1 MNLNRLSINRL
12 PGIGQPFEIEV
23 AGSGFHVVFG
33 PNGIGKSSI
42 CRAVEALYWEDRGPS
57 ERTSVN
63 GEFESDGE
71 AWWGEREGAR
81 VRWQRGGEDSVSPN
95 LPPSHNH
102 RCFFLRLRDLIDP
115 SRDGTR
121 DIASEIR
128 RQMSG
133 GFDLDEIASNLSTGV
148 GARHGRRERN
158 DFNKA
163 LKDVQEAEG
172 KQTALQRDADR
183 LESLRARFDEAE
195 ASARRVL
202 HVERALGLAGRLQ
215 EHASIAAEIAALPG
229 ALGKLTGKE
238 VDQIEELQNNVRTR
252 TERARTLET
261 KLIEAK
267 NAQTDSGLSAPL
279 DEAELAAW
287 RSRADELSR
296 VEMELEA
303 ARTDQNAYRKELRA
317 ALSAIGDGNVDEV
330 ALDLSDHG
338 RLFEFLRASV
348 SHNARVSAIEERLR
362 LLDRVERRGD
372 GQRDLE
378 KLRGA
383 AGSLRAWLRE
393 PGLETLRDRIR
404 LRRPWILSAIAIATA
419 GAGLAVFVDPW
430 FALLVAAAGGVAL
443 PVLGLGNKSASSG
456 ERKARR
462 AAFGKFG
469 VEEPDTWDIPSVELR
484 LQSLEAETA
493 DIEAASYRARDRD
506 VERQNLENELA
517 GMSEER
523 TSLEARRQELI
534 DSLKLD
540 ALLFDAE
547 LVDLAR
553 ALDQLRS
560 ARIKDE
566 SAAGKV
572 DRLNERHAKLL
583 TDLADILDR
592 HGEARPTDA
601 ATAMARLNKL
611 VGRNTRLVRA
621 ISDEQQAAGQHE
633 EVSGDREAAL
643 GRIRQI
649 YSEAALDDGDLHGLT
664 ARVNLLPHYLDLKSK
679 KTSLDGQI
687 GLYREEL
694 AKNGET
700 DLGQR
705 DRPSLERLHGEL
717 AAEAATADG
726 LRNQIAEINAQVN
739 QARRGSSVQDLIAV
753 REEARE
759 ELLNR
764 RDEALFA
771 EAGRFLI
778 DGVEEEYEQTQL
790 PRVFERARNHFSEF
804 THHNYELRLSKEAMS
819 PRLFAVDLSSGEG
832 RELDELS
839 DGTRAQLLLAA
850 RITFAEEVEH
860 GQVLPLFLDEALDQ
874 SDPARFEA
882 IVRGLGRVAQ
892 DQGRQIFYLTSD
904 PLDVDRIQ
912 DALAKEGC
920 TVAAA
925 IDLGLIRTQAASVSG
940 PPALRVGQ
948 RPTVLS
954 PAGLSAE
961 EYGAALG
968 VPVFRPEHGYA
979 WQHFFY
985 VLSDDLDLLHDFLL
999 KGILRAGQ
1007 WKTVSGTALAK
1018 KLGSRSISP
1027 SEIEFRLDL
1036 LGVFC
1041 ELWKQGR
1048 GRPVDRDALEN
1059 SGALSERFLDDV
1071 VAIAKELDGNPET
1084 LLTMLETNKDPRLKG
1099 FRRSSAD
1106 SLVLYLRENGY
1117 LDDRP
1122 ILNEDELRLRA
1133 LATPAANELPEGIAS
1148 ECLHRWWAWA
1158 AGSSEPGPP

>member
-1 MNLNRLSINRL
+1 M
-12 PGIGQPFEIEV
+12 
-23 AGSGFHVVFG
+23 
-33 PNGIGKSSI
+33 
-42 CRAVEALYWEDRGPS
+42 
-57 ERTSVN
+57 
-63 GEFESDGE
+63 
-71 AWWGEREGAR
+71 
-81 VRWQRGGEDSVSPN
+81 
-95 LPPSHNH
+95 
-102 RCFFLRLRDLIDP
+102 
-115 SRDGTR
+115 
-121 DIASEIR
+121 
-128 RQMSG
+128 
-133 GFDLDEIASNLSTGV
+133 
-148 GARHGRRERN
+148 
-158 DFNKA
+158 
-163 LKDVQEAEG
+163 
-172 KQTALQRDADR
+172 
-183 LESLRARFDEAE
+183 
-195 ASARRVL
+195 
-202 HVERALGLAGRLQ
+202 
-215 EHASIAAEIAALPG
+215 
-229 ALGKLTGKE
+229 
-238 VDQIEELQNNVRTR
+238 
-252 TERARTLET
+252 ET
-261 KLIEAK
+261 KLSEAK

-287 RSRADELSR
+287 RARADELSR
-296 VEMELEA
+296 VELELEA
-303 ARTDQNAYRKELRA
+303 ARTEHNACRKEHRA

-330 ALDLSDHG
+330 ALDLSEHG
-338 RLFEFLRASV
+338 QLFEFLRASEAHKGRTG
-348 SHNARVSAIEERLR
+348 SIEERLR
-362 LLDRVERRGD
+362 LLDRVERHGD

-383 AGSLRAWLRE
+383 TESLRSWLRE
-393 PGLETLRDRIR
+393 PAPETLPDRIR
-404 LRRPWILSAIAIATA
+404 MRRPWILSAIAIAVA
-419 GAGLAVFVDPW
+419 SAGLAVFVDPW
-430 FALLVAAAGGVAL
+430 FALLVAAAAGIAL
-443 PVLGLGNKSASSG
+443 PVLVLGNRSASSG
-456 ERKARR
+456 ERTARQ
-462 AAFGKFG
+462 AAFRKFG
-469 VEEPDTWDIPSVELR
+469 VDEPEAWDIPSVESR
-484 LQSLEAETA
+484 LHSLETETA
-493 DIEAASYRARDRD
+493 SIEAASYRARDRD

-523 TSLEARRQELI
+523 TSLDARRQELT

-540 ALLFDAE
+540 VPMFDAE

-560 ARIKDE
+560 ARGKDE

-572 DRLNERHAKLL
+572 DRLNDRHAKLL

-592 HGEARPTDA
+592 HGEAHPTDA

-611 VGRNTRLVRA
+611 AGRNTRLVQA

-643 GRIRQI
+643 RSSSQI

-664 ARVNLLPHYLDLKSK
+664 ELVESLPHFRDLKSK
-679 KTSLDGQI
+679 KTSLNGQI
-687 GLYREEL
+687 GLDRAEL
-694 AKNGET
+694 AKNGEA

-705 DRPSLERLHGEL
+705 DKPSLERLHGEL
-717 AAEAATADG
+717 SKEAAKADG
-726 LRNQIAEINAQVN
+726 LGKQIAEINAQVN
-739 QARRGSSVQDLIAV
+739 QARGGTSVQDLIAV

-759 ELLNR
+759 RLLNR
-764 RDEALFA
+764 RDDALFA
-771 EAGRFLI
+771 EAVRFLI

-790 PRVFERARNHFSEF
+790 PRVFERARNHFSAF
-804 THHNYELRLSKEAMS
+804 THHNYELRLSKESAL
-819 PRLFAVDLSSGEG
+819 PRLFAVELSSGEG

-882 IVRGLGRVAQ
+882 IVRGLGRVAE
-892 DQGRQIFYLTSD
+892 DHGRQIFYLTAD

-925 IDLGLIRTQAASVSG
+925 IDLGLIRKQAASVSG
-940 PPALRVGQ
+940 TPALRVGP
-948 RPTVLS
+948 RPTVL
-954 PAGLSAE
+954 PPDGLSTE
-961 EYGAALG
+961 EYGVALG

-979 WQHFFY
+979 EQHFFY

-999 KGILRAGQ
+999 KGIVHAGQ
-1007 WKTVSGTALAK
+1007 WKTVSGTSLAE

-1027 SEIEFRLDL
+1027 PEIAFRLDL

-1071 VAIAKELDGNPET
+1071 VAIAKELDGDAET
-1084 LLTMLETNKDPRLKG
+1084 LLDILMTNKDPRLKG

-1106 SLVLYLRENGY
+1106 SLERYLRENGY

-1122 ILNEDELRLRA
+1122 VLTEDEVRLRA

>member
-12 PGIGQPFEIEV
+12 PGISQPFEIEV
-23 AGSGFHVVFG
+23 AESGFHVVFG
-33 PNGIGKSSI
+33 PNAIGKSSI
-42 CRAVEALYWEDRGPS
+42 CRAVEALYWEDRGAS

-71 AWWGEREGAR
+71 AWWAEREGAR

-102 RCFFLRLRDLIDP
+102 HCFFLHLRDLIDP
-115 SRDGTR
+115 SLDGTR

-133 GFDLDEIASNLSTGV
+133 GFDLDEIASNLFTS
-148 GARHGRRERN
+148 ARHGRRERN

-172 KQTALQRDADR
+172 KQAALQRDADR
-183 LESLRARFDEAE
+183 LESLRAQFERAE
-195 ASARRVL
+195 ASARRLV
-202 HVERALGLAGRLQ
+202 HVERALGLAGRLL
-215 EHASIAAEIAALPG
+215 EHAGIAAEIAALPG

-338 RLFEFLRASV
+338 RLFEFLHASEAHKGRAGS
-348 SHNARVSAIEERLR
+348 IEERLR
-362 LLDRVERRGD
+362 LLARVERHGD

-383 AGSLRAWLRE
+383 TGSLRYWLRE
-393 PGLETLRDRIR
+393 PGPETLPDRIR
-404 LRRPWILSAIAIATA
+404 MRLAWILSALALAVA

-430 FALLVAAAGGVAL
+430 FALLVATAAGIAL
-443 PVLGLGNKSASSG
+443 PVLVLGNRNASSG
-456 ERKARR
+456 ERTARQ
-462 AAFGKFG
+462 AAFRKFG
-469 VEEPDTWDIPSVELR
+469 VEEPDAWNIPSVESR
-484 LQSLEAETA
+484 LHSLETETA
-493 DIEAASYRARDRD
+493 SFEAASYRARDRD

-523 TSLEARRQELI
+523 TSLDARRRELT

-540 ALLFDAE
+540 VRLDDAE

-560 ARIKDE
+560 ARGKDE

-572 DRLNERHAKLL
+572 DRLNERHAKQL

-611 VGRNTRLVRA
+611 AGRNTRFVKA

-643 GRIRQI
+643 RSISQI

-664 ARVNLLPHYLDLKSK
+664 ELVDSLPHYRDLKGK

-687 GLYREEL
+687 ELDHAEL
-694 AKNGET
+694 AKNGEA

-705 DRPSLERLHGEL
+705 DRPSLERLLGEL
-717 AAEAATADG
+717 SEEATKADG
-726 LRNQIAEINAQVN
+726 LRNEIAEIEADVK
-739 QARRGSSVQDLIAV
+739 QARRGSSVQDFIAV

-804 THHNYELRLSKEAMS
+804 THHNYELRVSKEAKS
-819 PRLFAVDLSSGEG
+819 PRLFAVELSSGEG

-892 DQGRQIFYLTSD
+892 DQGRQIFYLTAD

-920 TVAAA
+920 TAAAA

-940 PPALRVGQ
+940 PPALRVGP
-948 RPTVLS
+948 RPTVPS
-954 PAGLSAE
+954 PNGLSAE

-968 VPVFRPEHGYA
+968 VPVFRPDHGYA
-979 WQHFFY
+979 AQHFFY
-985 VLSDDLDLLHDFLL
+985 VLSDDLDLLHDFLVN
-999 KGILRAGQ
+999 GIVQAGQ
-1007 WKTVSGTALAK
+1007 WKTVSGTALAE

-1027 SEIEFRLDL
+1027 PEIEFRLDL

-1048 GRPVDRDALEN
+1048 GRPVDRDDLEN
-1059 SGALSERFLDDV
+1059 SGALSDRFLNDV

-1106 SLVLYLRENGY
+1106 NLELYLRENGY

-1122 ILNEDELRLRA
+1122 ILQEDELRLRA
-1133 LATPAANELPEGIAS
+1133 LTTPAANELPEGTAN
-1148 ECLHRWWAWA
+1148 ECLNRWWAWA
-1158 AGSSEPGPP
+1158 EGSSELGPP

>member
-1 MNLNRLSINRL
+1 M
-12 PGIGQPFEIEV
+12 
-23 AGSGFHVVFG
+23 
-33 PNGIGKSSI
+33 
-42 CRAVEALYWEDRGPS
+42 
-57 ERTSVN
+57 
-63 GEFESDGE
+63 
-71 AWWGEREGAR
+71 
-81 VRWQRGGEDSVSPN
+81 
-95 LPPSHNH
+95 
-102 RCFFLRLRDLIDP
+102 
-115 SRDGTR
+115 
-121 DIASEIR
+121 
-128 RQMSG
+128 
-133 GFDLDEIASNLSTGV
+133 
-148 GARHGRRERN
+148 
-158 DFNKA
+158 
-163 LKDVQEAEG
+163 
-172 KQTALQRDADR
+172 
-183 LESLRARFDEAE
+183 ESLRAQFERAE
-195 ASARRVL
+195 ASARRLV
-202 HVERALGLAGRLQ
+202 HVERALGLAGRLL
-215 EHASIAAEIAALPG
+215 EHAGIAAEIAALPG

-330 ALDLSDHG
+330 DLDLSKHG
-338 RLFEFLRASV
+338 QLFEFLRASEAHKGRAG
-348 SHNARVSAIEERLR
+348 SIEERLR
-362 LLDRVERRGD
+362 LLERVERHGD

-383 AGSLRAWLRE
+383 TGSLRYWLRE
-393 PGLETLRDRIR
+393 PGPETLPDRSR
-404 LRRPWILSAIAIATA
+404 MRRPWILSALALAVA

-430 FALLVAAAGGVAL
+430 FALLVATAAGIAL
-443 PVLGLGNKSASSG
+443 PVLVLGNRNASSG
-456 ERKARR
+456 ERTARQ
-462 AAFGKFG
+462 AAFRKFG
-469 VEEPDTWDIPSVELR
+469 VEEPDAWDIPSVESR
-484 LQSLEAETA
+484 LHSLETETA
-493 DIEAASYRARDRD
+493 SIEAASYRARDRD

-523 TSLEARRQELI
+523 TSLEARRQELT

-540 ALLFDAE
+540 VPMFDAE

-560 ARIKDE
+560 ARGKDE

-572 DRLNERHAKLL
+572 DRLNQRHAKLL

-592 HGEARPTDA
+592 HGEARPTNA

-611 VGRNTRLVRA
+611 AGRNTRLVQA

-643 GRIRQI
+643 RSSSQI

-664 ARVNLLPHYLDLKSK
+664 ELVETLAHYRDLKNK
-679 KTSLDGQI
+679 KTSLNGQI
-687 GLYREEL
+687 GLDRAEL
-694 AKNGET
+694 AKNGEA
-700 DLGQR
+700 DLGNS
-705 DRPSLERLHGEL
+705 DEPSLERLRGEL
-717 AAEAATADG
+717 AAEAAKADG
-726 LRNQIAEINAQVN
+726 LRNEIAEINAQVN
-739 QARRGSSVQDLIAV
+739 QARRGSSVQDLMAA
-753 REEARE
+753 REDARE

-804 THHNYELRLSKEAMS
+804 THHNYELRVSKEAKS
-819 PRLFAVDLSSGEG
+819 PRLFAVELSSGEG

-892 DQGRQIFYLTSD
+892 DQGRQIFYLTAD

-920 TVAAA
+920 TAAAA

-940 PPALRVGQ
+940 PPALRVGP
-948 RPTVLS
+948 RPTVPS
-954 PAGLSAE
+954 PNGLSAE

-968 VPVFRPEHGYA
+968 VPVFRPDHGYA
-979 WQHFFY
+979 AQHFFY
-985 VLSDDLDLLHDFLL
+985 VLSDDLDLLHDFLVN
-999 KGILRAGQ
+999 GIVQAGQ
-1007 WKTVSGTALAK
+1007 WKTVSGTALAE

-1027 SEIEFRLDL
+1027 PEIEFRLDL

-1048 GRPVDRDALEN
+1048 GRPVDRDDLEN

-1071 VAIAKELDGNPET
+1071 VAIAKELDGNAET
-1084 LLTMLETNKDPRLKG
+1084 LLTMLGTNKDPRLKG
-1099 FRRSSAD
+1099 FRRSSTD
-1106 SLVLYLRENGY
+1106 SLDRYLRENGY

-1122 ILNEDELRLRA
+1122 VLTEDELRLRA

-1158 AGSSEPGPP
+1158 AGSSDPGPS

>member
-12 PGIGQPFEIEV
+12 PGIDQPFEIEV

-63 GEFESDGE
+63 GEFELDGE

-102 RCFFLRLRDLIDP
+102 HCFFLRLRDLIDP
-115 SRDGTR
+115 SPDGTR
-121 DIASEIR
+121 DIASETR

-133 GFDLDEIASNLSTGV
+133 GFDLDEIVSNLSTGV

-163 LKDVQEAEG
+163 SSDVQTAEG
-172 KQTALQRDADR
+172 KQAALQRDADR

-195 ASARRVL
+195 ASARRLV
-202 HVERALGLAGRLQ
+202 HVERALGLAGRLE
-215 EHASIAAEIAALPG
+215 EHAGIAAEITALPE
-229 ALGKLTGKE
+229 ALGTLTGKE
-238 VDQIEELQNNVRTR
+238 VEEIEGLHEQVRKF
-252 TERARTLET
+252 TEGARTLET
-261 KLIEAK
+261 KLSDAK
-267 NAQTDSGLSAPL
+267 NTQTDSGLSAPL

-287 RSRADELSR
+287 RARADELSR
-296 VEMELEA
+296 VELEIEA
-303 ARTDQNAYRKELRA
+303 ARTEHNAGRKEHLA

-330 ALDLSDHG
+330 ALDLSEHG
-338 RLFEFLRASV
+338 HLFEFLRASEA
-348 SHNARVSAIEERLR
+348 HKGRVGSIEERLR
-362 LLDRVERRGD
+362 LLARVERHGD

-393 PGLETLRDRIR
+393 PAPETLPDRIR

-430 FALLVAAAGGVAL
+430 FALLVAAAAGIAL
-443 PVLGLGNKSASSG
+443 PVFGLGNKSVSSG
-456 ERKARR
+456 ERKARQE
-462 AAFGKFG
+462 AFGKFG
-469 VEEPDTWDIPSVELR
+469 VEEPDTWDVPSVESR
-484 LQSLEAETA
+484 LDSLEADTA
-493 DIEAASYRARDRD
+493 DIAAALSRARDRD
-506 VERQNLENELA
+506 VERQDLENKLA

-523 TSLEARRQELI
+523 TSLEARRQELT

-540 ALLFDAE
+540 VPLFDAE

-566 SAAGKV
+566 SAAGTV

-583 TDLADILDR
+583 TDLADIFER

-633 EVSGDREAAL
+633 KVSGERDAAL
-643 GRIRQI
+643 REISRI
-649 YSEAALDDGDLHGLT
+649 YSEAALDDGDLHGL
-664 ARVNLLPHYLDLKSK
+664 RELVESLPHYRDLKSK

-694 AKNGET
+694 AKNGEA

-705 DRPSLERLHGEL
+705 DKPSLERLQGEL
-717 AAEAATADG
+717 SEEAAKADG
-726 LRNQIAEINAQVN
+726 LRNEIAEINAQVN
-739 QARRGSSVQDLIAV
+739 QARGGTSVQDLIA
-753 REEARE
+753 ARE
-759 ELLNR
+759 DAREKLLNR

-790 PRVFERARNHFSEF
+790 PRVFERARNHFSAF
-804 THHNYELRLSKEAMS
+804 THHNYELRLSKEAKS
-819 PRLFAVDLSSGEG
+819 PRLYAVELSTGEG

-892 DQGRQIFYLTSD
+892 DQGRQIFYLTAD

-925 IDLGLIRTQAASVSG
+925 IDLGLIRKQAASVSG
-940 PPALRVGQ
+940 PPALRVVP
-948 RPTVLS
+948 RPTV
-954 PAGLSAE
+954 PPPDGLSTE
-961 EYGAALG
+961 EYGTALG
-968 VPVFRPEHGYA
+968 VPVFRPDHGYA
-979 WQHFFY
+979 EQHFFY

-999 KGILRAGQ
+999 KGIVHAGQ
-1007 WKTVSGTALAK
+1007 WKTVSGTALAE

-1027 SEIEFRLDL
+1027 SEIAFRLKL
-1036 LGVFC
+1036 LEVFC

-1084 LLTMLETNKDPRLKG
+1084 LLTMLGTNKDPRLKG

-1106 SLVLYLRENGY
+1106 SLERYLRENGY

-1122 ILNEDELRLRA
+1122 VLMEDELRLRA
-1133 LATPAANELPEGIAS
+1133 LTTPAANELPEGTAN
-1148 ECLHRWWAWA
+1148 ECLNGWWAWA
-1158 AGSSEPGPP
+1158 SGRSEP

>member
-12 PGIGQPFEIEV
+12 PGISQPFEIEV

-102 RCFFLRLRDLIDP
+102 RCFFLHLRDLIDP

-121 DIASEIR
+121 EIASEIR

-133 GFDLDEIASNLSTGV
+133 GFDLDEIASNLFTGV
-148 GARHGRRERN
+148 GARHGRRDRIE
-158 DFNKA
+158 FNKA
-163 LKDVQEAEG
+163 SSDVQKAEG
-172 KQTALQRDADR
+172 KQAALQRDADR
-183 LESLRARFDEAE
+183 LESLQARFERAE
-195 ASARRVL
+195 ASARRLV
-202 HVERALGLAGRLQ
+202 HVERALGLAERLQ
-215 EHASIAAEIAALPG
+215 DHAIIAAEIAALPE

-238 VDQIEELQNNVRTR
+238 VEEIEGLHEQVRKF
-252 TERARTLET
+252 TERARTLEA
-261 KLIEAK
+261 KLSDAK

-287 RSRADELSR
+287 RARADELSR
-296 VEMELEA
+296 VELELEA
-303 ARTDQNAYRKELRA
+303 ARTEHNACRKELRA

-338 RLFEFLRASV
+338 RLFEFLGASEGHKGRTG
-348 SHNARVSAIEERLR
+348 SIEERLR
-362 LLDRVERRGD
+362 LLARVERHGN
-372 GQRDLE
+372 GQRDLD

-383 AGSLRAWLRE
+383 TGSLRSWLRE
-393 PGLETLRDRIR
+393 PAPETLRDRIR
-404 LRRPWILSAIAIATA
+404 LRRPWILSAIAIAVA

-430 FALLVAAAGGVAL
+430 FALLVAAAAGIAL
-443 PVLGLGNKSASSG
+443 PVLVLGNRSASSG
-456 ERKARR
+456 ERTARQ
-462 AAFGKFG
+462 AAFRKFG
-469 VEEPDTWDIPSVELR
+469 VEEPDAWDIPSVESR
-484 LQSLEAETA
+484 LHSLETETA
-493 DIEAASYRARDRD
+493 SIEAASYRARDRD

-523 TSLEARRQELI
+523 TSLDARRQELT

-540 ALLFDAE
+540 VPMFDAE

-560 ARIKDE
+560 ARGKDE

-572 DRLNERHAKLL
+572 DRLNDRHAKLL

-601 ATAMARLNKL
+601 ATAMARLNRL
-611 VGRNTRLVRA
+611 VGRNTRFVKA

-649 YSEAALDDGDLHGLT
+649 YAEAALDDGDLTGLT
-664 ARVNLLPHYLDLKSK
+664 ELVESLPHYRGLKSK

-687 GLYREEL
+687 ALDRAEL
-694 AKNGET
+694 AKNGEA
-700 DLGQR
+700 DLGHR

-717 AAEAATADG
+717 SEEAAKADG
-726 LRNQIAEINAQVN
+726 LGQQIAEIAADVK
-739 QARRGSSVQDLIAV
+739 QARGGTSVQHLIAV
-753 REEARE
+753 REDARE
-759 ELLNR
+759 KLFDR

-778 DGVEEEYEQTQL
+778 DGVEEEFEQTQL

-804 THHNYELRLSKEAMS
+804 THHNYELRLSKEAKS
-819 PRLFAVDLSSGEG
+819 PRLFAVELSSGEG

-892 DQGRQIFYLTSD
+892 DQGRQIFYLTAD

-925 IDLGLIRTQAASVSG
+925 IDLGLIRTQAVSVSG
-940 PPALRVGQ
+940 PPTLRVGP
-948 RPTVLS
+948 RPTVPS

-985 VLSDDLDLLHDFLL
+985 VLSDDLDLLHDCLL
-999 KGILRAGQ
+999 KGIVRAGQ
-1007 WKTVSGTALAK
+1007 WKTVSGTALAE
-1018 KLGSRSISP
+1018 KLGSRSIP
-1027 SEIEFRLDL
+1027 ALEIGFRLDL

-1071 VAIAKELDGNPET
+1071 VAIAKELDGDPET

-1106 SLVLYLRENGY
+1106 SLERFLRDNGY

-1122 ILNEDELRLRA
+1122 ILNEDEVRLRA

-1158 AGSSEPGPP
+1158 SGRSEP

>member
-102 RCFFLRLRDLIDP
+102 HCFFLRLRDLIDP

-158 DFNKA
+158 DFNRA
-163 LKDVQEAEG
+163 SSDVQKAEG
-172 KQTALQRDADR
+172 KQAALQRDADR
-183 LESLRARFDEAE
+183 LESLRAQFERAE
-195 ASARRVL
+195 ASARRIEYVK
-202 HVERALGLAGRLQ
+202 RALGLAERLQ
-215 EHASIAAEIAALPG
+215 EHAGIAAEIAALPE

-238 VDQIEELQNNVRTR
+238 VEQIEGLHEQVRKF
-252 TERARTLET
+252 TERARTLEK
-261 KLIEAK
+261 KLSNAK
-267 NAQTDSGLSAPL
+267 NVQTDSGLSAPL

-287 RSRADELSR
+287 RVRADELSR
-296 VEMELEA
+296 VELELEA
-303 ARTDQNAYRKELRA
+303 ARTEHNACRKEHRA
-317 ALSAIGDGNVDEV
+317 ALSAIGNGNVDEV
-330 ALDLSDHG
+330 ALDLSKHG
-338 RLFEFLRASV
+338 QLFEFLRASEAHKGRTG
-348 SHNARVSAIEERLR
+348 SIEERLR
-362 LLDRVERRGD
+362 LLDRVERHGD

-383 AGSLRAWLRE
+383 TESLRSWLRE
-393 PGLETLRDRIR
+393 PAPETLPDRIR
-404 LRRPWILSAIAIATA
+404 MRRPWILSAIAIATA

-430 FALLVAAAGGVAL
+430 FALLVAAAAGIAL
-443 PVLGLGNKSASSG
+443 PVLVLGNRSASSG
-456 ERKARR
+456 ERTARQ
-462 AAFGKFG
+462 AAFRKFG
-469 VEEPDTWDIPSVELR
+469 VEEPDAWDIPSVESR
-484 LQSLEAETA
+484 LHSLETETA
-493 DIEAASYRARDRD
+493 SIEAASYRARDRD
-506 VERQNLENELA
+506 VQRQNLENELA

-523 TSLEARRQELI
+523 TSLDARRQELT

-540 ALLFDAE
+540 VPLFDAE

-560 ARIKDE
+560 ARGKDE

-572 DRLNERHAKLL
+572 DRLNDRHAKLL

-611 VGRNTRLVRA
+611 AGRNTRLVRA
-621 ISDEQQAAGQHE
+621 ISDEQQAVGQHE

-664 ARVNLLPHYLDLKSK
+664 ELVESLPHFRDLKSK
-679 KTSLDGQI
+679 KTSLNGQI
-687 GLYREEL
+687 GLDRAEL
-694 AKNGET
+694 AKNGEA

-705 DRPSLERLHGEL
+705 DKPSLERLHGEL
-717 AAEAATADG
+717 SKEAAKADG
-726 LRNQIAEINAQVN
+726 LGKQIAEINAQVN
-739 QARRGSSVQDLIAV
+739 QARGGTSVQDLIAV

-759 ELLNR
+759 RLLNR
-764 RDEALFA
+764 RDDALFA

-790 PRVFERARNHFSEF
+790 PRVFERARNHFSAF
-804 THHNYELRLSKEAMS
+804 THHNYELRLSKESAL
-819 PRLFAVDLSSGEG
+819 PRLFAVELSSGEG

-882 IVRGLGRVAQ
+882 IVRGLGRVAE
-892 DQGRQIFYLTSD
+892 DHGRQIFYLTSD

-925 IDLGLIRTQAASVSG
+925 IDLGLIRKQAASVSG
-940 PPALRVGQ
+940 TPALRVGP
-948 RPTVLS
+948 RPTVL
-954 PAGLSAE
+954 PPDGLSTE
-961 EYGAALG
+961 EYGVALG

-979 WQHFFY
+979 EQHFFY

-999 KGILRAGQ
+999 KGIVHAGQ
-1007 WKTVSGTALAK
+1007 WKTVSGTSLAE
-1018 KLGSRSISP
+1018 KLGSRSISAP
-1027 SEIEFRLDL
+1027 AIAFRLDL

-1106 SLVLYLRENGY
+1106 SLELFLRENGY

-1122 ILNEDELRLRA
+1122 ILNEDEVRLRA